1 LSGLRDHLDLDAGA
15 YGEDHEARAEL
26 VPVARDAARRTYGL
40 DFPGPATV
48 LIGDTPLDV
57 EAALASGA
65 RAVGV
70 ATGGYS
76 AGQLASA
83 GADVVL
89 PDLTDTGCVLAAV
102 AG

>member
-1 LSGLRDHLDLDAGA
+1 
-15 YGEDHEARAEL
+15 
-26 VPVARDAARRTYGL
+26 
-40 DFPGPATV
+40 
-48 LIGDTPLDV
+48 
-57 EAALASGA
+57 
-65 RAVGV
+65 VGV